1 VQPTESDS
9 AAAELARLRT
19 DLVRHAHDLGNV
31 LGVVQNYATFLGED
45 LRANEAA
52 ATALAY
58 LPHLERAAQ
67 RAAQLVEQLNLL
79 AVPPAESSKN

>member
-1 VQPTESDS
+1 MHPTESDS
-9 AAAELARLRT
+9 AAELARLRT
-19 DLVRHAHDLGNV
+19 DLVHHTHDLGNV
-31 LGVVQNYATFLGED
+31 LGALQNYATFLGED

-52 ATALAY
+52 APALTY

-79 AVPPAESSKN
+79 AVPPPEGAEN